1 MDVAALDGP
10 LASALMA
17 KRVIRGMEQN
27 PHHPYT
33 LEVQPGASAG
43 TFQWIIRRSG
53 KLIQRSDRVQRTEAG
68 ARADGEKAIERLFSD
83 AQGERG

>member
-1 MDVAALDGP
+1 
-10 LASALMA
+10 
-17 KRVIRGMEQN
+17 MEQN
-27 PHHPYT
+27 RHHPYS

-53 KLIQRSDRVQRTEAG
+53 KLIQRSDRVQRNEAG

-83 AQGERG
+83 ASSDRG